1 MQDSDEEK
9 SDEGM
14 TVEVTMSGLRV
25 DTTQLGVR
33 VWVGVAVFLWAVAY
47 VSVWVMSVFERKTKE
62 MEIEDSKEPT
72 FRVPAGQY
80 SDLWL
85 GAGTCVVVI
94 SLLALS
100 SPRKKG
106 VGVVRDKELKVE
118 DGKASHTLGGAREG
132 GT

>member
-9 SDEGM
+9 ADEGM
-14 TVEVTMSGLRV
+14 TVEVAMSVLRV
-25 DTTQLGVR
+25 DKTQRGVR
-33 VWVGVAVFLWAVAY
+33 VWVGVAGLLWAVAY
-47 VSVWVMSVFERKTKE
+47 VSFWVMSVFERNRKE
-62 MEIEDSKEPT
+62 TEPT
-72 FRVPAGQY
+72 YRVPAGQY

-85 GAGTCVVVI
+85 GAGTCVVAI

-106 VGVVRDKELKVE
+106 VGVVRDKELKLE
-118 DGKASHTLGGAREG
+118 DGKASHTLGGAGEG